1 MSITEGLKRGTIEI
15 MLLNILKDNDLYGYQ
30 ICQEFEKRSNGL
42 FQITEGSLYPVL
54 YRLLDKGYISDRKE
68 LVGKRRT
75 RVYYRIE
82 SEGLEYLKK
91 ITEEYVSLNRGILFA
106 LGYGDLE
113 VFLDGNKNCD

>member
-1 MSITEGLKRGTIEI
+1 M
-15 MLLNILKDNDLYGYQ
+15 
-30 ICQEFEKRSNGL
+30 EFEKRSNGL